1 MIGYGARIEERY
13 MMNNFEKE
21 LEKIVEDRVNKLV
34 SKSDARDISEFARD
48 EVVVARLDRTYD
60 SKDLLMLLHDAFEDD
75 CELEERVDKYGL
87 KTKYSNSAYLYF
99 KSYIS
104 HILSTCFET
113 FFNTSNTAKL
123 FISFSSVICSH

>member
-60 SKDLLMLLHDAFEDD
+60 SKDLLMLLHDAFEY
-75 CELEERVDKYGL
+75 RMW
-87 KTKYSNSAYLYF
+87 
-99 KSYIS
+99 
-104 HILSTCFET
+104 
-113 FFNTSNTAKL
+113 
-123 FISFSSVICSH
+123 

>member
-1 MIGYGARIEERY
+1 
-13 MMNNFEKE
+13 MNNFEKE
-21 LEKIVEDRVNKLV
+21 LTKIVEERVDKLV

-87 KTKYSNSAYLYF
+87 KTIFSNVYDVEHGIIEAFNSGSDEWFPEVIDALDHYLPVY
-99 KSYIS
+99 
-104 HILSTCFET
+104 
-113 FFNTSNTAKL
+113 
-123 FISFSSVICSH
+123 

>member
-1 MIGYGARIEERY
+1 

-48 EVVVARLDRTYD
+48 AAVVSRLDRTYD

-87 KTKYSNSAYLYF
+87 KTIFSNVYDVEHGIIEAFNSGRDEWFSEVIDALDHYLPVY
-99 KSYIS
+99 
-104 HILSTCFET
+104 
-113 FFNTSNTAKL
+113 
-123 FISFSSVICSH
+123 